1 MTAAGYLFFF
11 LSGSG
16 RSDPLQQA
24 HLLPP
29 FAAGVG
35 GRGLADV
42 DEPEARGETAVEF
55 GGRAAEGRSL
65 GGIFLRG
72 VPWGEEKHGEQV
84 AAGAEGV
91 GHRVHVGV
99 ALRGVDGAE
108 AGVFPDE
115 VVGVPVGV
123 RQGEEV
129 GLFHPGVRQSGQGG
143 TGGFDGGGGDIDTDD
158 SIDIR
163 LGGEGGDVIAQPA
176 SWYEDAARRHGE
188 RQQSGEGR
196 VRSSLVPRGVA
207 GAVAFFPIDHG

>member
-1 MTAAGYLFFF
+1 MSAAGYLFFF
-11 LSGSG
+11 LSGAG

-35 GRGLADV
+35 RRGLADV

-72 VPWGEEKHGEQV
+72 VPWGEEKHGKQV

-108 AGVFPDE
+108 AGVFPDPVIGLTMAGFE
-115 VVGVPVGV
+115 VEKITGFVGFGSYDRKAPG
-123 RQGEEV
+123 QCN
-129 GLFHPGVRQSGQGG
+129 GLR
-143 TGGFDGGGGDIDTDD
+143 
-158 SIDIR
+158 
-163 LGGEGGDVIAQPA
+163 
-176 SWYEDAARRHGE
+176 
-188 RQQSGEGR
+188 
-196 VRSSLVPRGVA
+196 
-207 GAVAFFPIDHG
+207 